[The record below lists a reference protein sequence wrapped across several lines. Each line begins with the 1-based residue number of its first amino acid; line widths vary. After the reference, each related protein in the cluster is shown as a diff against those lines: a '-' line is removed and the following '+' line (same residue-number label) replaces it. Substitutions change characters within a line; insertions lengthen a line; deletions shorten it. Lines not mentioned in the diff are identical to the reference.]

1 MEPPVQQQPYPEQQV
16 VAEQV
21 EASRKAAAAVKPGA
35 ARYDVIVVGS
45 GAAGG
50 MAAFQLA
57 TAGVK
62 VLLLEAG
69 RLLDPARE
77 YRTTEWP
84 YASARRGRLPADEFA
99 LGAAEYNMIDRPYG
113 TAARFEKYRKLI
125 SYSGNTFTHNWLVD
139 EKQNP
144 TTGTKYAWVRARVLG
159 GKTNLWGRVALRMS
173 DYDFKAA
180 SRDGFGDDWPIAYT
194 DISPY
199 YDKVDTLLGISGTKE
214 NIPQLPDSIF
224 QRGLKLNCGEQILK
238 RAIAKMGR
246 QLIPGRAGVT
256 TEGVANKYRIRCAG
270 RGRCGR
276 GCNFNAPM
284 HSPTALILPAKDTGN
299 LTVRPNSTVSEV
311 LMDRRTNR
319 VSGVRVIDS
328 QTREVFDF
336 NGRAVVLAASTLET
350 TRLLLLSKSQDR
362 ANGLAN
368 SSETVGRYF
377 CEHVMGPGASG
388 MMPML
393 RGAPVTN
400 DDGRPQSSYIVRF
413 RNITDKHPD
422 FIRGYGLQG
431 GSGCV
436 EYPAHA
442 HTTPG
447 FGATFKKSVRADYP
461 APISFTAFGE
471 VLARRENQV
480 ELDQAAKDAWGIP
493 VLRFNY
499 RFGDNEMKMARDMAD
514 TAEEMLKAAGA
525 EDIVVRRDVLTEGWS
540 IHELGTARMGSD
552 AKTSVT
558 NSFGQTHDVNNL
570 FVVDGSIFVSAS
582 CQNPTWTILAL
593 CWRAM
598 DYLKEE
604 MRTSRI

>member
-1 MEPPVQQQPYPEQQV
+1 MQQPADREHQV

-21 EASRKAAAAVKPGA
+21 EATRKLAASITPGA
-35 ARYDVIVVGS
+35 AQYDVIVVGS

-57 TAGVK
+57 TAGIK

-69 RLLDPARE
+69 RMIDSQRE
-77 YRTTEWP
+77 YRTMEWP
-84 YASARRGRLPADEFA
+84 YASMRRGRLPADEYA

-113 TAARFEKYRKLI
+113 TAARFEKYRKLL

-144 TTGTKYAWVRARVLG
+144 TTGTRYAWVRARVLG
-159 GKTNLWGRVALRMS
+159 GKTNFWGRVSLRLS

-180 SRDGFGDDWPIAYT
+180 SRDGFGDDWPISYA

-199 YDKVDTLLGISGTKE
+199 YDKVDTLLGISGTRE

-224 QRGLKLNCGEQILK
+224 QRPVKLNCGEQILK
-238 RAIAKMGR
+238 AAIAKMGR
-246 QLIPGRAGVT
+246 HLIPGRAGVT
-256 TEGVANKYRIRCAG
+256 TDGVASKYRARCMG

-276 GCNFNAPM
+276 GCDLNASM
-284 HSPTALILPAKDTGN
+284 HSPTALIYPARDTGN
-299 LTVRPNSTVSEV
+299 VTVRPNSTVSEV
-311 LMDRRTNR
+311 LMDAGTNR
-319 VSGVRVIDS
+319 ASGVRVIDS
-328 QTREVFDF
+328 HTREVLDF
-336 NGRAVVLAASTLET
+336 RARVVVLAASALES
-350 TRLLLLSKSQDR
+350 TRLLLLSKSADGAR
-362 ANGLAN
+362 GLAN
-368 SSETVGRYF
+368 SSGALGHYF

-388 MMPML
+388 TMPML
-393 RGAPVTN
+393 RNAAPTN
-400 DDGRPQSSYIVRF
+400 DDGRPQSTYIVRF
-413 RNITDKHPD
+413 RNINDKHPD

-436 EYPAHA
+436 EYPSHA

-447 FGATFKKSVRADYP
+447 FGASFKKRVRADYP
-461 APISFTAFGE
+461 TPINYTAFGE
-471 VLARRENQV
+471 VLARKENQV
-480 ELDQAAKDAWGIP
+480 LLDPDAKDAWGIP
-493 VLRFNY
+493 VLKFDY
-499 RFGDNEMKMARDMAD
+499 RFGDNELKMAKDMAD
-514 TAEEMLKAAGA
+514 TAEEMLRAAGA
-525 EDIVVRRDVLTEGWS
+525 EDIRVRRDVLTEGWS
-540 IHELGTARMGSD
+540 IHELGTARMGKD
-552 AKTSVT
+552 PKASVT
-558 NSFGQTHDVNNL
+558 NAFGQTHDVKNL

-604 MRTSRI
+604 MKTGAV

>member
-1 MEPPVQQQPYPEQQV
+1 MQQPPDREQQV
-16 VAEQV
+16 VAEQM
-21 EASRKAAAAVKPGA
+21 EESRQAAAAIKPGGA
-35 ARYDVIVVGS
+35 SFDVIVVGS

-69 RLLDPARE
+69 RMLDPTRE
-77 YRTTEWP
+77 YRTMEWP
-84 YASARRGRLPADEFA
+84 YASLRRGRLPADEYA
-99 LGAAEYNMIDRPYG
+99 LGAAEYNLIERPYG
-113 TAARFEKYRKLI
+113 TAGRFEKYRKLL
-125 SYSGNTFTHNWLVD
+125 SYSGNTFNHNWMVD

-144 TTGTKYAWVRARVLG
+144 TTGTQYAWVRARVLG

-180 SRDGFGDDWPIAYT
+180 SRDGFGDDWPISYA

-199 YDKVDTLLGISGTKE
+199 YDKVDTLLGISGTRE
-214 NIPQLPDSIF
+214 NLPQLPDSIF
-224 QRGLKLNCGEQILK
+224 QRGVKLNCGEQILK
-238 RAIAKMGR
+238 KSIAKMGR
-246 QLIPGRAGVT
+246 HLIPGRAGVT
-256 TEGVANKYRIRCAG
+256 TDGVASKYRVRCAG

-276 GCNFNAPM
+276 GCDFNASM
-284 HSPTALILPAKDTGN
+284 HSPTALIFPARDTGN

-311 LMDRRTNR
+311 LMDPRTNR
-319 VSGVRVIDS
+319 ASGVRVIDS
-328 QTREVFDF
+328 QTKEVFDF
-336 NGRAVVLAASTLET
+336 TARVVVLAASTLES
-350 TRLLLLSKSQDR
+350 TRLLLLSKSASR
-362 ANGLAN
+362 PNGLAN
-368 SSETVGRYF
+368 SSGAVGRYF

-388 MMPML
+388 MMPTL
-393 RGAPVTN
+393 RGKAITN
-400 DDGRPQSSYIVRF
+400 DDGRPQSTYIVRF
-413 RNITDKHPD
+413 RNLEDKHPG

-431 GSGCV
+431 GSGSV

-447 FGATFKKSVRADYP
+447 FGAAFKQKVRADYP
-461 APISFTAFGE
+461 APINFTAFGE

-480 ELDQAAKDAWGIP
+480 ELDPAVRDGWGIP
-493 VLRFNY
+493 VLKFNY
-499 RFGDNEMKMARDMAD
+499 RFGDNEIQMAKDMAE
-514 TAEEMLKAAGA
+514 TSEEMLKAAGA
-525 EDIVVRRDVLTEGWS
+525 EDIRVRRDILTEGWS
-540 IHELGTARMGSD
+540 IHELGTARMGKD
-552 AKTSVT
+552 PKTSVT
-558 NSFGQTHDVNNL
+558 NSFGQTHDVRNL

-604 MRTSRI
+604 LRTGNIA